1 MLPPD
6 LPPHISAV
14 FVIITFGVL
23 YWLGQSIKESTNT
36 RTYTRLYGGMVLW
49 LILQAVLAIKGFYY
63 DTTSLPPRPVLMVI
77 PVFLFIA
84 YLFISDTGKKLID
97 QLSLND
103 LTYLHT
109 SRIAVEIVLFWLYKY
124 HQVPQSMTFEGQ
136 NFDILTGI
144 TAPIVGYLYF
154 NRQSISSKVLLIWNI
169 LGLLLL
175 VNVVTH
181 GILSVPSPVQQF
193 AFDQPNV
200 AVLKF
205 PFNWLPSFVVP
216 VMLFSHLVAFRQIL
230 TKKL

>member
-1 MLPPD
+1 MLTPD
-6 LPPHISAV
+6 LPPHIAAV
-14 FVIITFGVL
+14 FVVITFGVL
-23 YWLGQSIKESTNT
+23 YWLGQSIKESTDT

-63 DTTSLPPRPVLMVI
+63 DSTSLPPRPALMI
-77 PVFLFIA
+77 LPPVLFIA
-84 YLFISDTGKKLID
+84 YLFTSKKGNQLVD

-124 HQVPQSMTFEGQ
+124 HQVPESMTFEGR

-144 TAPIVGYLYF
+144 SAPIIGYLF
-154 NRQSISSKVLLIWNI
+154 FIRQSISSQVLLIWNI

-175 VNVVTH
+175 INVVTH
-181 GILSVPSPVQQF
+181 GILSVPSPFQQL

-200 AVLKF
+200 AILKF

-216 VMLFSHLVAFRQIL
+216 VMLFSHLVAFRQIF
-230 TKKL
+230 KGNS